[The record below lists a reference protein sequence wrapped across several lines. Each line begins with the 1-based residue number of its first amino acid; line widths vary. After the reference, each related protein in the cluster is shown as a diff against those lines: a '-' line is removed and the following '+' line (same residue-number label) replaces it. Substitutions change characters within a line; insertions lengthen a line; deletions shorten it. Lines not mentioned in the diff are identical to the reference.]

1 MVTKKIIRIIII
13 KAMDIKNSEKLVS
26 HLIKDMIMDTK
37 KAMIIIITTVILII
51 KNGKIV
57 KIVIIINIKIEI
69 IIMTI
74 KK

>member
-1 MVTKKIIRIIII
+1 
-13 KAMDIKNSEKLVS
+13 MDIKNSEKLVS
-26 HLIKDMIMDTK
+26 YLIKDMIMDMK

-57 KIVIIINIKIEI
+57 KVVIIINIKIEI